1 MDDSTI
7 TDIKIKGFE
16 EEEVLF
22 RSFYFP
28 MPKSPTK

>member
-16 EEEVLF
+16 EEEVF